1 MAKFW
6 SAEEVEYLE
15 ENWGIKSIPNIA
27 KNINRTVAAVKAK
40 AIKLELGEY
49 NNSGIYIT
57 FNQLLKALGY
67 NSYTHILERY
77 SKHGC
82 PIKTKKKLNHAY
94 KVINIDEF
102 WDWAEKNKE
111 VVRFNKLEENALGKE
126 PKWVKEKRILDKK
139 NLKII
144 NNNRIWTKEE
154 DNLLI
159 SKVKSYRYT
168 WSDLAKEFNRTEPA
182 IKKRLYKLNCPYRP
196 IQRDNKIAWTNEEN
210 NKLKELFSQGYS
222 SDQIA
227 KILNKSEFS
236 IIEKIRI
243 LKVIPDKEFKRLWTL
258 QEEMYLFN
266 NKNKTNEELAID
278 LNRTVNAIKRKKER
292 LNINLMLAMTE
303 KQGVNVNV

>member
-1 MAKFW
+1 M
-6 SAEEVEYLE
+6 
-15 ENWGIKSIPNIA
+15 
-27 KNINRTVAAVKAK
+27 
-40 AIKLELGEY
+40 
-49 NNSGIYIT
+49 
-57 FNQLLKALGY
+57 
-67 NSYTHILERY
+67 
-77 SKHGC
+77 
-82 PIKTKKKLNHAY
+82 
-94 KVINIDEF
+94 
-102 WDWAEKNKE
+102 
-111 VVRFNKLEENALGKE
+111 
-126 PKWVKEKRILDKK
+126 
-139 NLKII
+139 
-144 NNNRIWTKEE
+144 
-154 DNLLI
+154 
-159 SKVKSYRYT
+159 
-168 WSDLAKEFNRTEPA
+168 AKEFNRTEPA
-182 IKKRLYKLNCPYRP
+182 IKKRLYKLNCQYRP

-258 QEEMYLFN
+258 EEEMYLFN